1 MHYHVV
7 PVPEEDPG
15 QVQQEV
21 GGHHWHEEWGGKRRI
36 QVHSVIQKI
45 PKFEQRKKCSP
56 AEFLI
61 SFRILEVEKKI

>member
-21 GGHHWHEEWGGKRRI
+21 GGHHGHEERGGKWRI

-45 PKFEQRKKCSP
+45 RKFE
-56 AEFLI
+56 
-61 SFRILEVEKKI
+61 